1 MGGCRPGDRLAFW
14 PLDANEMTGRR
25 SVAEPELE
33 RQGRRLGRPA
43 RWFLFLAVVVA
54 VPGIVLILFTGGWA
68 QAVGIV
74 LVALSGPPCIV
85 AVGLLLS
92 SLVARWSA
100 RHRSFA

>member
-1 MGGCRPGDRLAFW
+1 
-14 PLDANEMTGRR
+14 MTSRR
-25 SVAEPELE
+25 SVPEPELE
-33 RQGRRLGRPA
+33 RQGQRLGRPA
-43 RWFLFLAVVVA
+43 GWFLLAAVLIA
-54 VPGIVLILFTGGWA
+54 VPGVVLILFTDGWA

-92 SLVARWSA
+92 SLVAHWSA

>member
-1 MGGCRPGDRLAFW
+1 
-14 PLDANEMTGRR
+14 MTGRR

-33 RQGRRLGRPA
+33 RQGQRLGRPA
-43 RWFLFLAVVVA
+43 GWFLFVAALIA

>member
-1 MGGCRPGDRLAFW
+1 
-14 PLDANEMTGRR
+14 MTGRC

-33 RQGRRLGRPA
+33 RQGRRVGRPA
-43 RWFLFLAVVVA
+43 RWFLSLAVLLA
-54 VPGIVLILFTGGWA
+54 VSGILLIVFTGGWA

-74 LVALSGPPCIV
+74 LVALSGPPCVV

-100 RHRSFA
+100 RQRPFA

>member
-1 MGGCRPGDRLAFW
+1 MSV
-14 PLDANEMTGRR
+14 RR
-25 SVAEPELE
+25 TVAEPELE

-43 RWFLFLAVVVA
+43 RWFLALAALVA
-54 VPGIVLILFTGGWA
+54 IPGVLLIVFTHGWS
-68 QAVGIV
+68 QALGIV
-74 LVALSGPPCIV
+74 LVVLSGPPGVV